1 MTNDQREILE
11 ALGIKLE
18 DLNLMNFDALN
29 LVADAVEEFS
39 VPTLMVRSRRA
50 LVAKLRNSAN
60 LSVRSGPAS
69 NLNPTEKLIME
80 HWGADR
86 LAELTDFLGWC
97 YEQNIC
103 LPIASAAESCKQ
115 DPIQLVDPNS
125 RYVEPGLNLQEDGYL
140 SFTTLVSEED
150 QQMEEEGIIN
160 DSVDQEDAEGEEVE
174 FDGLFDLDDIV
185 TRLPLSRTTYRI
197 EWTGELSPS
206 FRSNYIRSVLH
217 GKLPHPYFFIDSTGV
232 TNDSQP
238 ADRDLD
244 NWYELGPSHLTISRM
259 GSLDC
264 PRIFQALLQAA
275 EASTSFH
282 RIHTAY
288 SNPTPI
294 SGYNS
299 YVTALRREVV

>member
-1 MTNDQREILE
+1 MKFHKITNDQREILE
-11 ALGIKLE
+11 ALGIKSE

-39 VPTLMVRSRRA
+39 VPTALVRSRRA
-50 LVAKLRNSAN
+50 LAAKLRNAAN
-60 LSVRSGPAS
+60 LSVRSAPTA
-69 NLNPTEKLIME
+69 NLNATEKLIME

-86 LAELTDFLGWC
+86 LTELTDFLNWC
-97 YEQNIC
+97 YELNIC
-103 LPIASAAESCKQ
+103 LPIATAAQSCKQ
-115 DPIQLVDPNS
+115 DPISLVDPNS
-125 RYVEPGLNLQEDGYL
+125 RYVEPDLELNEDGYF
-140 SFTTLVSEED
+140 SVVSQERDQEEIEED
-150 QQMEEEGIIN
+150 SIEQ
-160 DSVDQEDAEGEEVE
+160 EGEEVE
-174 FDGLFDLDDIV
+174 FEGLFDLDDIV

-206 FRSNYIRSVLH
+206 FRTNYIRSVLH
-217 GKLPHPYFFIDSTGV
+217 GKLPHPYFFIDVNGV
-232 TNDSQP
+232 TTDSQP

-264 PRIFQALLQAA
+264 PRIFQALLQEA

>member
-1 MTNDQREILE
+1 MKFHKMTNDQREMLE

-39 VPTLMVRSRRA
+39 VPGILVRSRRA

-103 LPIASAAESCKQ
+103 LPIASAAQNCRPEPEPEPLFSAESAPVHPLLHLG
-115 DPIQLVDPNS
+115 D
-125 RYVEPGLNLQEDGYL
+125 DGYITFEA
-140 SFTTLVSEED
+140 SPPSPEEKL
-150 QQMEEEGIIN
+150 
-160 DSVDQEDAEGEEVE
+160 VDQEEGEEVE
-174 FDGLFDLDDIV
+174 FDGLLDLDDIV

-206 FRSNYIRSVLH
+206 FRTHHIRSVLH
-217 GKLPHPYFFIDSTGV
+217 GKLPHPYFFIDSSGV
-232 TNDSQP
+232 TSESQP

-244 NWYELGPSHLTISRM
+244 NWYELGPSHMTISRM

-264 PRIFQALLQAA
+264 PRIFQALLEAA
-275 EASTSFH
+275 EASSSFH
-282 RIHTAY
+282 RIHTCH
-288 SNPTPI
+288 SNPSPI